1 MLVLTI
7 RSDAPKAKL
16 GLFNDLDCLGSEEW
30 LADRTLADSIHYKIH
45 GLLEA
50 NSKGW
55 DDIEGIVCYEGP
67 GSFTG
72 LRIGISVGNALAYGL
87 EAPIIG
93 ARGKDWQESG
103 IKKLLDGKNN
113 EIVLPHYGSE
123 PHITP
128 SKK

>member
-7 RSDAPKAKL
+7 RSDAPEAKL
-16 GLFNDLDCLGSEEW
+16 GLFNDLNCLDKEEW
-30 LADRTLADSIHYKIH
+30 LADRTLADSIHLKIH

-50 NSKGW
+50 NSKDW
-55 DDIEGIVCYEGP
+55 EDIEGIVCYEGP

-87 EAPIIG
+87 DAPIIG
-93 ARGKDWQESG
+93 TRGIDWQGIG
-103 IKKLLDGKNN
+103 IKKLLNGKNDK
-113 EIVLPHYGSE
+113 IVLPHYGSE

-128 SKK
+128 PKK